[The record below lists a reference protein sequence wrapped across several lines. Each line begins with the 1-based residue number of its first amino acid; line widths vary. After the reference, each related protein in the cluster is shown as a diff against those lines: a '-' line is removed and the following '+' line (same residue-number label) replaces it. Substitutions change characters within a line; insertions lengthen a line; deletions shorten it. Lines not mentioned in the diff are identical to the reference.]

1 MSHPL
6 RSGKKNSKFMMVIMG
21 LLMLGL
27 TGFGIGGFGGG
38 NLQSIGT
45 VGEESI
51 PVNTYARSYRNAI
64 NQLSNRAGRNL
75 SPSEVEQFG
84 ISASVLDAVIGLAAI
99 DNEASQLGL
108 SVGDDIVRQQI
119 ISNPNFQGLTGSFD
133 KQSYEFYLDRQL
145 NLTPKQFD
153 ALLRKENARSILEGS
168 ISGGISSSD
177 AIPLA
182 LISYVQETRDF
193 DWAWVTE
200 LQLAEPVADA
210 TDAQLQQYY
219 DSNGDKYQSL
229 RSHNVTYVWLSPE
242 MLLEK
247 VDVAEAELRESYEFQ
262 ADRFNKPEQRA
273 LERIVFSTQQEAQ
286 DARDSLDALTITFA
300 QLAEERGLTLADVDL
315 GDVEVKDLSNAAA
328 ELVFGSESI
337 GIVGPVDSA
346 LGPAL
351 FRINAVLAADS
362 TSFEEAREELTTELA
377 GEGARRMVSDMV
389 NDIDDL
395 LAAGASVED
404 LGAETSM
411 QLGTIDFTDQSTGG
425 LNGYTEF
432 RKAIQ
437 EAKEGDFPEI
447 TDLSDGGIFALKVNK
462 VTEPAL
468 IPYTNVKS
476 LVAADWK
483 QAETLARLKIVAEAF
498 KSKLEGGSSF
508 ADLSLA
514 PNTETAARRDSFF
527 QGMPSSAIIEVFNL
541 ETDAV
546 LALEGVNGV
555 FLARLTGVNAFDAA
569 SSENATAVAQLTN
582 SLNAQ
587 IGADVLE
594 LYTAALR
601 STAGVSLNQTAI
613 NSINAQIATR

>member
-6 RSGKKNSKFMMVIMG
+6 RSGKKNNKFMMVIMG

-51 PVNTYARSYRNAI
+51 PVNTYARAYRNAI
-64 NQLSNRAGRNL
+64 NQMSNRAGRNL

-168 ISGGISSSD
+168 ISGGITSSD

-219 DSNGDKYQSL
+219 DANGDKYQSL

-273 LERIVFSTQQEAQ
+273 LERIVFGTQQEAQ
-286 DARDSLDALTITFA
+286 NARDSLDALTMTFA

-315 GDVEVKDLSNAAA
+315 GDVEAKDLSNAAA
-328 ELVFGSESI
+328 ELVFGSENI

-351 FRINAVLAADS
+351 FRINAVLAADI

-404 LGAETSM
+404 LGAETDM
-411 QLGTIDFTDQSTGG
+411 QLGTIDFTDESTGG

-437 EAKEGDFPEI
+437 EAKDGDFPEI
-447 TDLSDGGIFALKVNK
+447 SDLSDGGIFALKVNK

-468 IPYTNVKS
+468 IPFAKVKN
-476 LVAADWK
+476 LVATDWK
-483 QAETLARLKIVAEAF
+483 RAETLEQLKIVAENF

-514 PNTETAARRDSFF
+514 PNSETAARRDSFF
-527 QGMPSSAIIEVFNL
+527 QGMPSSAITEVFNL
-541 ETDAV
+541 ETGAV
-546 LALEGVNGV
+546 LALEGENGV

-569 SSENATAVAQLTN
+569 SSENTTAVAQLTN
-582 SLNAQ
+582 SLNVQ

-601 STAGVSLNQTAI
+601 STAGVTLNQTAI